1 MTGVTL
7 TIHDQ
12 AKGIAPT
19 RDYTFECHSPERLA
33 EILTG
38 TFEAMPDT
46 ARLTRVD
53 VG

>member
-19 RDYTFECHSPERLA
+19 QTFTFECHSPERLA
-33 EILTG
+33 EIVQG
-38 TFEAMPDT
+38 TFDNMPES
-46 ARLTRVD
+46 ARITQIHVN
-53 VG
+53 